1 MPARRDHN
9 LFMKFFRDALFA
21 LLISA
26 GFFLLLEGGL
36 RLAHAHY
43 QASFYQTE
51 QERRFSL
58 RPNAV
63 GWNVSENEVYIR
75 INGDGMRDHE
85 RPVSRP
91 PSTLRVALLGSS
103 EAEGRQVPL
112 EKTFASV
119 LERHLNQAL
128 SQQGSQVD
136 VMNFAVNGYTF
147 SQNYLTLHN
156 HVWKYDPQIVILVIS
171 VPNVFKNTRELNWG
185 DPNIP
190 FYVLRNG
197 QLVPDETTRAASPL
211 NRWRL
216 YWKNRFSDLMNRST
230 LLTLFNEATNK
241 AIDGLQKE
249 QHVLSTKLR
258 RTPTATASPTLPAGY
273 PYMPDLPNTQ
283 EAWAIGEGFLELMRQ
298 ECSARG
304 AEFWIV
310 SADQD
315 MQSHPSLEERARYAS
330 KLHVDSLEASDRRVQ
345 RFGEAHGIPV
355 VLLAPFMGDYAAAH
369 DVALHGF
376 PATPFDSD
384 PWPYATGH
392 WNELGDELAG
402 SFVARQVL
410 QRSSVV
416 RRRESLATT
425 TGVPQVHGLE
435 GNP

>member
-1 MPARRDHN
+1 
-9 LFMKFFRDALFA
+9 
-21 LLISA
+21 
-26 GFFLLLEGGL
+26 
-36 RLAHAHY
+36 
-43 QASFYQTE
+43 
-51 QERRFSL
+51 
-58 RPNAV
+58 
-63 GWNVSENEVYIR
+63 
-75 INGDGMRDHE
+75 
-85 RPVSRP
+85 
-91 PSTLRVALLGSS
+91 
-103 EAEGRQVPL
+103 
-112 EKTFASV
+112 
-119 LERHLNQAL
+119 
-128 SQQGSQVD
+128 VD

-171 VPNVFKNTRELNWG
+171 VPNFFKNTRELNWG

-330 KLHVDSLEASDRRVQ
+330 KLHVDSLEASDLRVQ

>member
-171 VPNVFKNTRELNWG
+171 VPNFLKNTRELNWG

-330 KLHVDSLEASDRRVQ
+330 KLHVDSLEASDLRVQ